1 MKQTFGKFELEL
13 LPDPIVS
20 GQTIIPRTTEDMA
33 RLLRGTLHFAL
44 DKDDN
49 LYLYEDGVY
58 VPAEQSIMQCHIA
71 IHNHYKMKWTVHKAN
86 EVKRYLTILAPKL
99 VDRPN
104 SSIINLKNGVYII
117 KERKFEPHA
126 DEFHHWDNLNTI
138 QIPITYDPG
147 ATCPQIMEFM
157 SEVFPGGQ
165 DLLVDIIGMCMS
177 SFTSNHKAIVLLGE
191 GNNGKSAYLYC
202 LRAAVGRENVSS
214 TSIHKLADLNERFA
228 NNDIVGK
235 LVNATDDVAQG
246 KILDTSNIKSI
257 ISGNQIRVEG
267 KFRTPT
273 TYVPFCKL
281 IFAANHRL
289 ESNDESVGYAR
300 RIMHIPFAQT
310 FALNPAKEKELHT
323 IFNDSGEMSGLFNE
337 ITKRLSDTLERGLRI
352 PEEVMEFVDNY
363 DPIPDAAI
371 KWLKA
376 NVSESPEGRVPIH
389 PFNVVY
395 NLNATWGMERS
406 DIIYRYL
413 KHLFKGISKGKCRID
428 GGRVNSYMGIG
439 VSEDVRLWMSRV
451 QEGKVVEEE
460 G

>member
-1 MKQTFGKFELEL
+1 
-13 LPDPIVS
+13 
-20 GQTIIPRTTEDMA
+20 
-33 RLLRGTLHFAL
+33 
-44 DKDDN
+44 
-49 LYLYEDGVY
+49 
-58 VPAEQSIMQCHIA
+58 
-71 IHNHYKMKWTVHKAN
+71 
-86 EVKRYLTILAPKL
+86 
-99 VDRPN
+99 
-104 SSIINLKNGVYII
+104 
-117 KERKFEPHA
+117 
-126 DEFHHWDNLNTI
+126 
-138 QIPITYDPG
+138 
-147 ATCPQIMEFM
+147 
-157 SEVFPGGQ
+157 
-165 DLLVDIIGMCMS
+165 
-177 SFTSNHKAIVLLGE
+177 
-191 GNNGKSAYLYC
+191 
-202 LRAAVGRENVSS
+202 
-214 TSIHKLADLNERFA
+214 
-228 NNDIVGK
+228 
-235 LVNATDDVAQG
+235 
-246 KILDTSNIKSI
+246 
-257 ISGNQIRVEG
+257 VEG